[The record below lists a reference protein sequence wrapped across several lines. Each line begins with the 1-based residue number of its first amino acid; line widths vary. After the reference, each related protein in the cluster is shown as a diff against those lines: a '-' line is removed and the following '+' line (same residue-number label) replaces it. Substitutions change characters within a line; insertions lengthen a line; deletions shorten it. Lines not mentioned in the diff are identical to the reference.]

1 MAADEQL
8 SEEDL
13 DMLESAMCMALGNFE
28 QFNGAPYIKRI
39 TDRLVEKNI
48 PFTLAMI
55 YNHGDA
61 VKFPWSNGDV
71 VCHHG
76 SYGHKLGLYEFI
88 GTDFLTPEELKRD
101 SVKGNVTLKSALNR
115 IENAYKKYLERQ
127 NERSG
132 QHQ

>member
-13 DMLESAMCMALGNFE
+13 DMLESTMRMALGNFE

-48 PFTLAMI
+48 PFTLSKV

-61 VKFPWSNGDV
+61 VCFPWSDGDV

-76 SYGHKLGLYEFI
+76 SYGHKLGLFEFL
-88 GTDFLTPEELKRD
+88 GADLLTPEDRVKRPH
-101 SVKGNVTLKSALNR
+101 KEWEIPKN
-115 IENAYKKYLERQ
+115 LEAFKAFF
-127 NERSG
+127 G
-132 QHQ
+132 GKFGV